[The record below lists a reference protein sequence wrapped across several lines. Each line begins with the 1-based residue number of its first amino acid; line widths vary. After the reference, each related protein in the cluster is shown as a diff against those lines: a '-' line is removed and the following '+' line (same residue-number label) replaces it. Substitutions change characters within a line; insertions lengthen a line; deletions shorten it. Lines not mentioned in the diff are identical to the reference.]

1 MIFDAFDNRIM
12 NVAYL
17 LTGGNL
23 GDRLHYLSS
32 AKEAIK
38 KECGDI
44 IKESAIYETEAWGLE
59 DQQPFYNQALLL
71 HTKLEAKEL
80 LAHLLQIEA
89 TLGRKRNI
97 KYGPRIID
105 IDIIFFND
113 DIIRSN
119 ELSVPHPQMQYR
131 RFVLLPLNEIASL
144 KVHPEFHK
152 SVAQLLNECP
162 DQLNVVKLQ

>member
-1 MIFDAFDNRIM
+1 M

-23 GDRLHYLSS
+23 GDRLHYLSR

-59 DQQPFYNQALLL
+59 DQHPFYNQAILL
-71 HTKLEAKEL
+71 HTKLAAKEL
-80 LAHLLQIEA
+80 LYRLLQIEA
-89 TLGRKRNI
+89 TLGRKREL

-113 DIIRSN
+113 EIIRTY
-119 ELSVPHPQMQYR
+119 ELSVPHPQMQNR
-131 RFVLLPLNEIASL
+131 RFVLLPLDEIAPQL
-144 KVHPEFHK
+144 VHPEFHK
-152 SVAQLLNECP
+152 TITQLLKECS
-162 DQLNVVKLQ
+162 DHLNVLKLP